1 VKAEVRKVPADA
13 DGKPTTSGNGLWSEV
28 LSWFWVVMA
37 FFLLEAT
44 VVQARMIPSG
54 SMENTV
60 LVGDHL
66 IVSRAGYDAGIP
78 FTRLQVPLWRE
89 PNRQQIIVFNSP
101 VPNSPDLI
109 KRVIGLPG
117 DRIKIVHGQVFV
129 NGTPLEEPYAQH
141 DPLAL
146 DSAVENYPPRD
157 SYLLGDGISP
167 SWAAY
172 VAKSAARGEI
182 VVPAGNF
189 FAMGDNRDNSYD
201 SRYWGFV
208 PRSNIIGTPVIVYMS
223 INAQGDVWDTGRI
236 GDRFGAYLDA
246 VIHPSEVRWGRL
258 FHRF

>member
-1 VKAEVRKVPADA
+1 VKPKPGSEVAA
-13 DGKPTTSGNGLWSEV
+13 GNGEFSAGRSRIWSEV
-28 LSWFWVVMA
+28 LSWFWVGLA

-54 SMENTV
+54 SMENTI

-66 IVSRAGYDAGIP
+66 IVSRAGYNAGIP
-78 FTRLQVPLWRE
+78 FTRYQVPLWRE
-89 PNRQQIIVFNSP
+89 PSRQQIIVFNSV

-117 DRIKIVHGQVFV
+117 DRIKIVRGRVYV
-129 NGTPLEEPYAQH
+129 NGSLLNEPYARR

-146 DSAVENYPPRD
+146 DSAVENFPPRD
-157 SYLLGDGISP
+157 IYLLGGGITP
-167 SWAAY
+167 AWAEY
-172 VAKSAARGEI
+172 LSKNSATGEI

-223 INAQGDVWDTGRI
+223 INAQEDVWDTGRI

-246 VIHPSEVRWGRL
+246 AIHPSEVRWGRL